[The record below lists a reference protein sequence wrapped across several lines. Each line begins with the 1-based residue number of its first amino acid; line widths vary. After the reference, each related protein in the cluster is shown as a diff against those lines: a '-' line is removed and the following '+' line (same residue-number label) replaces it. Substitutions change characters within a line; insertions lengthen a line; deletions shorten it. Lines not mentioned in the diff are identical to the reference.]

1 MFPLLLAAVM
11 SCVAPT
17 GAGPD
22 AVWVEGE
29 AYYAQR
35 GSAAPDRPPFGSRGE
50 CLGSSWSGRQ
60 GDFVVYR
67 VWLDAPLAEA
77 TLYLRY
83 ARLSETD
90 SQFDLFCDGK
100 PAAQRLALAGTAG
113 WGHLRDDE
121 WRCQAVPL
129 GALETGWREVKL
141 VSLADKNNTNVDGF
155 FLAGPGFRPPA
166 TRSEIEA
173 FPQARLRR
181 AADAAGPDWVDQGL
195 SLADFRP
202 TVDDWYYPAEEPA
215 QREAL
220 AMPVLVAIDA
230 GKATLAAAADA
241 QPVAVPVGGE
251 LEGWRVAETLAEP
264 EPIAVLEREFDR
276 WGLFVYLGKQGVV
289 AEVRKAVGR
298 LDAIERPYARFPAD
312 YFEQLLA
319 AKEDVLARKVLAS
332 GDDPSYEDVEAYLA
346 PLHTYT
352 FLGSP
357 ESATKHAVQPD
368 GAIGVLPNRWG
379 PNKPLETKLFDP
391 ADVLPDDFVAH
402 PRHVKLGSL
411 GGYLPA
417 VDQGYWDAEKR
428 IGWELCALM
437 DTGESCT
444 TLVRV
449 RRTDAAPEFYRLDPL
464 QRLEDGKPFFA
475 ALFRLE
481 QSWDEFFEGGMQLE
495 VADRRVHDAARAA
508 IARALTGC
516 VGLHP
521 KYGMGSYWG
530 ADDRHDSFP
539 PTTLSLCTCLLDWGF
554 AEAAG
559 ERLGYYF
566 DRFVKPDGTLTYYGP
581 AVAEYAE
588 LLDQAVQYVR
598 RTGDATWLDQ
608 HRPALDAIAG
618 YLLRLR
624 QESLQS
630 QPPDAPGFGLLFGG
644 AEADTSK
651 DTNYYFSG
659 SAWGWRGLR
668 ELGSLYVDQGERR
681 GDAPLV
687 EQGRKL
693 LAESEALRNDLLRAV
708 ERSVI
713 RSGEQRFLPPIAGQK
728 EPFDTMTQDRL
739 ASYTNYRYWLETLS
753 ARCLAPDDERM
764 MLDYRRANGGE
775 LLAMTRFSG
784 HLDDWPFWHQ
794 ASGLLSHDRV
804 SHYLLGYYAHLAHHQ
819 TPGTFTAY
827 EQVPIR
833 GYGLRREHAD
843 YCVPSQLTVPI
854 MTRWMLVFEERDADV
869 LWLGR
874 AVPRRWLAS
883 ELTVDGALTRFGRVG
898 LHIEPSDD
906 LRQMTARITLAG
918 DATPRPTVMLR
929 VRHPDRLRIT
939 TCDVTGGKCDQIDA
953 EREVVRLKL
962 DANTAVVNLGFQA
975 QRGRRCGV
983 GCR

>member
-1 MFPLLLAAVM
+1 MFALLLAAVM
-11 SCVAPT
+11 SCVAQD
-17 GAGPD
+17 GATPD
-22 AVWVEGE
+22 ALWVEGE

-35 GSAAPDRPPFGSRGE
+35 GSVGPDRPPFGSRGE

-67 VWLDAPLAEA
+67 IWLDAPWAEA

-83 ARLSETD
+83 ARLPQSD
-90 SQFDLFCDGK
+90 SRFDLFCDGK
-100 PAAQRLALAGTAG
+100 AVARGVALATTAG

-121 WRCQAVPL
+121 WRYEVVPL
-129 GALETGWREVKL
+129 GALEKGWRELKL

-155 FLAGPGFRPPA
+155 FLAGPAFQPPT
-166 TRSEIEA
+166 TRGEIEA
-173 FPQARLRR
+173 FPRPRLRR
-181 AADAAGPDWVDQGL
+181 AADAAGPDWVDEGL

-202 TVDDWYYPAEEPA
+202 TVDDWYYPPEEPDERA
-215 QREAL
+215 AL
-220 AMPVLVAIDA
+220 AMPVLVAVDA
-230 GKATLAAAADA
+230 ETATLAAAADA
-241 QPVAVPVGGE
+241 KPEAVPVNGE
-251 LEGWRVAETLAEP
+251 LEGWRLAATLAEP

-276 WGLFVYLGKQGVV
+276 WGMFVYLGKQGVV
-289 AEVRKAVGR
+289 AEIRKAVGR

-312 YFEQLLA
+312 YFEQLLP
-319 AKEDVLARKVLAS
+319 AKEDVLASKVLAS
-332 GDDPSYEDVEAYLA
+332 GDDPSYEDVAAYLA
-346 PLHTYT
+346 PLQTYT

-357 ESATKHAVQPD
+357 ESAKKYVVQPD

-379 PNKPLETKLFDP
+379 RIKPLETTLFDP
-391 ADVLPDDFVAH
+391 ADVLPDDFIAH

-417 VDQGYWDAEKR
+417 VNQGYWDAEKR
-428 IGWELCALM
+428 IGWELCALA
-437 DTGESCT
+437 DVGESPT

-449 RRTDAAPEFYRLDPL
+449 RRTDAGPEFYQLDPL
-464 QRLEDGKPFFA
+464 ERLGDGKAFFA
-475 ALFRLE
+475 ALLRLKR
-481 QSWDEFFEGGMQLE
+481 SWDEFFEGGMRLE
-495 VADRRVHDAARAA
+495 VADRRVQDAARAA
-508 IARALTGC
+508 IARALSGC

-521 KYGMGSYWG
+521 KYGMGGYWG

-554 AEAAG
+554 AQAAG

-566 DRFVKPDGTLTYYGP
+566 DRFVNPDGTLTYYGP

-588 LLDQAVQYVR
+588 LLDQAAQYVR
-598 RTGDATWLDQ
+598 RTGDAAWLDA

-630 QPPDAPGFGLLFGG
+630 QPPDAPGHGLLFGG
-644 AEADTSK
+644 AEADTRK

-659 SAWGWRGLR
+659 SAWCWRGLR

-681 GDAPLV
+681 PDAALG

-693 LAESEALRNDLLRAV
+693 LGEGEALRNDLLRAV

-713 RSGEQRFLPPIAGQK
+713 HSGDQAFLPPIAGHK

-753 ARCLAPDDERM
+753 ARCLTPEHERM

-794 ASGLLSHDRV
+794 ACSMLWHDRV

-833 GYGLRREHAD
+833 GYGLRREQAD
-843 YCVPSQLTVPI
+843 YCVPSQLTIPI

-869 LWLGR
+869 LWLCR

-898 LHIEPSDD
+898 LRIDPSDD
-906 LRQMTARITLAG
+906 LRQMTARITLDG
-918 DATPRPTVMLR
+918 DGAPKPTVMLR
-929 VRHPDRLRIT
+929 VRHPKRLRIA
-939 TCDVTGGKCDQIDA
+939 TCDVTGGKCEAIDA
-953 EREVVRLKL
+953 EREVVPVRPERK
-962 DANTAVVNLGFQA
+962 TAIVDLTF
-975 QRGRRCGV
+975 CP
-983 GCR
+983 

>member
-1 MFPLLLAAVM
+1 MSALLLAAVTICM
-11 SCVAPT
+11 APT
-17 GAGPD
+17 GADPD
-22 AVWVEGE
+22 ALWVEGE

-35 GSAAPDRPPFGSRGE
+35 GSAGPDRPPFGSRGE
-50 CLGSSWSGRQ
+50 CLGSSWSGRR

-67 VWLDAPLAEA
+67 FRLDAPLADA
-77 TLYLRY
+77 TLHLRY
-83 ARLSETD
+83 ARLPETD
-90 SQFDLFCDGK
+90 SRFDLLCDGE
-100 PAAQRLALAGTAG
+100 PVARGLTLASTAG

-121 WRCQAVPL
+121 WRYQAVPL
-129 GALETGWREVKL
+129 GALEKGWRELKL

-155 FLAGPGFRPPA
+155 FLAGPGFQPPA
-166 TRSEIEA
+166 TRTAIEA
-173 FPQARLRR
+173 FPQARQRR
-181 AADAAGPDWVDQGL
+181 AADAAGPDWVDETL
-195 SLADFRP
+195 SLADFHP
-202 TVDDWYYPAEEPA
+202 TVDDWYYPAEEPG
-215 QREAL
+215 QRAAL

-230 GKATLAAAADA
+230 ERATLAAATGAK
-241 QPVAVPVGGE
+241 PEAVPVGGQW
-251 LEGWRVAETLAEP
+251 EGWRVAATLAEP

-276 WGLFVYLGKQGVV
+276 WGLFVYLGQQGVV

-298 LDAIERPYARFPAD
+298 LDAIERPCARFPAD

-332 GDDPSYEDVEAYLA
+332 GDDPSYEAVAAYLA
-346 PLHTYT
+346 PLQTYT

-357 ESATKHAVQPD
+357 ESAKKHVVQPD
-368 GAIGVLPNRWG
+368 GAIGLLPNRWG
-379 PNKPLETKLFDP
+379 PRKPLETTLFDP
-391 ADVLPDDFVAH
+391 ADVLPDDFLAH

-417 VDQGYWDAEKR
+417 VNQGYWDAEKR
-428 IGWELCALM
+428 IGWELCALA
-437 DTGESCT
+437 DVGESCP

-449 RRTDAAPEFYRLDPL
+449 RRTDAGPQFYRLDPL
-464 QRLEDGKPFFA
+464 QRVDDGRAFFA
-475 ALFRLE
+475 ALLRLK
-481 QSWDEFFEGGMQLE
+481 QSWDAFFDGGMRLD
-495 VADRRVHDAARAA
+495 VADRRVRDAARSA
-508 IARALTGC
+508 IARALSGY

-521 KYGMGSYWG
+521 KYGMGGYWG
-530 ADDRHDSFP
+530 ADDRHDGFP

-559 ERLGYYF
+559 ERLGYYL
-566 DRFVKPDGTLTYYGP
+566 DRFVQPDGTLTYYGP

-588 LLDQAVQYVR
+588 LLDRAAQYVR
-598 RTGDATWLDQ
+598 RTGDAAWLDA

-618 YLLRLR
+618 HLLRLR
-624 QESLQS
+624 QGSLQS
-630 QPPDAPGFGLLFGG
+630 QAPDAPGYGLLFGG
-644 AEADTSK
+644 AEADTRK
-651 DTNYYFSG
+651 DTAYYFSG
-659 SAWGWRGLR
+659 SAWGRRGLH
-668 ELGSLYVDQGERR
+668 ELGSLYVDQGQRR
-681 GDAPLV
+681 PDAALV

-693 LAESEALRNDLLRAV
+693 LEEAEALRKDLFRAV

-713 RSGEQRFLPPIAGQK
+713 RSGDQAFLPPIAGHK

-753 ARCLAPDDERM
+753 ARCLAPEHERM
-764 MLDYRRANGGE
+764 MLDFRRANGGE

-794 ASGLLSHDRV
+794 AVALLSHDRI

-833 GYGLRREHAD
+833 GYGFRREQAD

-883 ELTVDGALTRFGRVG
+883 ALTVDGALTRWGRVA
-898 LHIEPSDD
+898 LRIEPSDD
-906 LRQMTARITLAG
+906 LRRMTARVTLDG
-918 DATPRPTVMLR
+918 DVAPRPTVMLR
-929 VRHPDRLRIT
+929 VRHPERLPIAA
-939 TCDVTGGKCDQIDA
+939 CDVTGGACEAVDA
-953 EREVVRLKL
+953 AREVVRLRL
-962 DANTAVVNLGFQA
+962 DGATAAVHLSF
-975 QRGRRCGV
+975 GRPPQ
-983 GCR
+983 